1 MPIVKILRVI
11 TSTAPANGGPIEG
24 IKQVSPVLASQGYIT
39 EVACLDAPDAPWLQE
54 LPFKTYALGPGRL
67 GYQYSKH
74 FVPWL
79 RQNAATYDCVIV
91 HGIWQYASFGVWLAL
106 QRPLKGM
113 SRQPY
118 FVYTHG
124 MLDPWFK
131 RTYPLKHLKKW
142 LYWPWAEYRVLRD
155 AQAVFFTCEEERVLA
170 RQSFS
175 LYRCNEVVVNYG
187 TARPA
192 GDAAAQRQAF
202 LNQFPALRHKRLLL
216 FLSRIHVKKGCDLLI
231 EAFAQVI
238 KHTLARHSPEIDQ
251 PPLHLVIAGPD
262 QTGWQS
268 YLQKQSE
275 QLGISDRI
283 TWTGMLSG
291 DLKWGA
297 FHAAEVFVLP
307 SHQENFGI
315 VVAEAL
321 ACGLPVL
328 ISNKVNIWREIA
340 ADGAGLVA
348 NDDLPGTLELL
359 QQWLGIPLEAQQDM
373 RHQAQQSFEKRFDIQ
388 STAASFI
395 QAVQNH

>member
-1 MPIVKILRVI
+1 MKILRVI
-11 TSTAPANGGPIEG
+11 TSTAPTNGGPIEG
-24 IKQVSPVLASQGYIT
+24 IKQVSRVLASQGHRT
-39 EVACLDAPDAPWLQE
+39 DVACLDAPDAPWLKA
-54 LPFKTYALGPGRL
+54 LPFKTYALGPGRF
-67 GYQYSKH
+67 GYQYSKY

-79 RQNAATYDCVIV
+79 RQNAAKYDYVIV
-91 HGIWQYASFGVWLAL
+91 HGIWQYSSFGVWLAL
-106 QRPLKGM
+106 QRPLNAEP
-113 SRQPY
+113 RQPY

-155 AQAVFFTCEEERVLA
+155 AQAVLFTCEEERVLA
-170 RQSFS
+170 RQSFR
-175 LYRCNEVVVNYG
+175 LYTCNEVVVNYG
-187 TARPA
+187 TAKPEGDPA
-192 GDAAAQRQAF
+192 VQHHAF
-202 LNQFPALRHKRLLL
+202 LNQFPELRDKRLVL
-216 FLSRIHVKKGCDLLI
+216 FLSRIHPKKGCDLLI
-231 EAFAQVI
+231 EAFAQLI
-238 KHTLARHSPEIDQ
+238 QDQSAIQHSPETDQ
-251 PPLHLVIAGPD
+251 LPLHLVIAGPD
-262 QTGWQS
+262 QTGWQNQ
-268 YLQKQSE
+268 LQQQSK

-348 NDDLPGTLELL
+348 NDTLAGTSKLL
-359 QQWLGIPLEAQQDM
+359 RQWLVMPLEAKQAM
-373 RHQAQQSFEKRFDIQ
+373 RRKAQQSFNQRFNIQ